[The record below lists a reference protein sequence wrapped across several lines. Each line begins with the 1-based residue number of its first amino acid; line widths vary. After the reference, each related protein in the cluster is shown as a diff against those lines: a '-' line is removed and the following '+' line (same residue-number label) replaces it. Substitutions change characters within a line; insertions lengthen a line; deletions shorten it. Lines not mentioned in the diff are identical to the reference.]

1 MRTRFPLRSTSV
13 MESLL
18 ESDILSAAQF
28 EVRKWNCLH
37 RSELERDWTI
47 LRDIGDAVMRGR
59 EARYMWWAFSYG
71 LGRGGIMRIICN

>member
-18 ESDILSAAQF
+18 ESDILSAVQF
-28 EVRKWNCLH
+28 EVRKWKCLH

-47 LRDIGDAVMRGR
+47 LRDIGDVVMRGR

-71 LGRGGIMRIICN
+71 WAGGIMRIICN